1 MNNLCEE
8 EITTVRSFVQKIQ
21 ENPDLLQ
28 DDRLTFFRDFL
39 QYASTNFLNNP
50 CERDVPENSLGCDMD
65 EESDISSD
73 EDPDPDLWTVEP
85 QDPSYEEVLEPT
97 ESVSDEALETHINKL
112 RSEAA
117 QLIQAGDLSKGIEKI
132 NEALRCNPYK
142 APLWALRAQCY
153 LKWKRPNCAVKDSNR
168 ALQYNPENAKALRV
182 RGMAHRYLGNYAQ
195 ATLDLN
201 AANRVDYDPDTSEV
215 LKFVE
220 SRARQLRTKQRVR
233 EERRAAR
240 HESEERNFYMPRQN
254 KSQTPEA
261 SSTAET
267 PFTGASFSGIP
278 KMDSLFQDPE
288 VQAALRDPETA
299 EKLKN
304 LMSNPMSA
312 MQYMQDPKM
321 SKLISKMMSS
331 MNMPSASAS
340 GTNSDISSIQRYIS
354 IKINFFKA
362 PIQGRIRLMI
372 NRWIVFICF

>member
-153 LKWKRPNCAVKDSNR
+153 LKWKKPNCAVKDSNR

-340 GTNSDISSIQRYIS
+340 GTNSTSAPFNDTSTSKSTSSKPQS
-354 IKINFFKA
+354 SDE
-362 PIQGRIRLMI
+362 LD
-372 NRWIVFICF
+372 